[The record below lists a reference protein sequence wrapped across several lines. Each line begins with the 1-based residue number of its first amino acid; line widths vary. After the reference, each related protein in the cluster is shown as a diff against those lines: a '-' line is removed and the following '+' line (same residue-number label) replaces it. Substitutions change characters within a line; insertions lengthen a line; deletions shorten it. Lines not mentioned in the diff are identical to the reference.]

1 MSEKILESLTRIEK
15 RLEEIDK
22 KCDDVTAHANFVES
36 VYETMRAPLDFITG
50 YVSLYIPTP
59 AIEDS
64 DHSSIPSLKKYK
76 SS

>member
-1 MSEKILESLTRIEK
+1 MYDQEIVKSLKRIEK

-22 KCDDVTAHANFVES
+22 KCDAVTAHATFVEG

-50 YVSLYIPTP
+50 YVRSYMP
-59 AIEDS
+59 AAIQDGDRS
-64 DHSSIPSLKKYK
+64 PLPSTKK